1 MSTFTTM
8 HTTVGEEALIPKL
21 AIHAFHQAFES
32 AHSTAEAVV
41 YVENKKLLQK
51 QENGDIVVLKDLAM
65 AYLAPKSKHT
75 VLKRK
80 RKMAALG

>member
-8 HTTVGEEALIPKL
+8 QTTLGDEAFIPKL

-41 YVENKKLLQK
+41 YVEDNQLVQK
-51 QENGDIVVLKDLAM
+51 QENGDIVVLKDLTT
-65 AYLAPKSKHT
+65 AYLSPKLKHN

>member
-32 AHSTAEAVV
+32 AHSTSEAVV
-41 YVENKKLLQK
+41 YVENQNYFKNK
-51 QENGDIVVLKDLAM
+51 
-65 AYLAPKSKHT
+65 
-75 VLKRK
+75 
-80 RKMAALG
+80 KMATLWY

>member
-8 HTTVGEEALIPKL
+8 HTTAGEEALIPKL
-21 AIHAFHQAFES
+21 AIHAFHQASES

-41 YVENKKLLQK
+41 YVETQKLLQK
-51 QENGDIVVLKDLAM
+51 QENGDIVVLKDLAT
-65 AYLAPKSKHT
+65 AYLAPKSKQI

-80 RKMAALG
+80 RNMAALG